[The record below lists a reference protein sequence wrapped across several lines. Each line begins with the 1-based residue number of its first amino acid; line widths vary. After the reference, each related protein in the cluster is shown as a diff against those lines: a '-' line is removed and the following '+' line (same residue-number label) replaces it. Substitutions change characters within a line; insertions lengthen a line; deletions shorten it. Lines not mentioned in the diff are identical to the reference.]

1 MLRLS
6 LKAEG
11 CSTET
16 HHWVAGLEDFTEKNG
31 TLMLGIR
38 LSEGVQTAGVSDVR
52 TVDTLQVDTH
62 IHMDVIQD
70 NDVDL

>member
-1 MLRLS
+1 M
-6 LKAEG
+6 
-11 CSTET
+11 
-16 HHWVAGLEDFTEKNG
+16 EDFTEKNG